1 MTTPGNAVR
10 LTIKL
15 ARQGDARAAGA
26 TFPVTAA
33 VVFNAPLESTF
44 AK

>member
-1 MTTPGNAVR
+1 MSMLAYQGEPG
-10 LTIKL
+10 
-15 ARQGDARAAGA
+15 AAGA

-33 VVFNAPLESTF
+33 VVFSAPLESTF